1 VFAIFPHGKFLVIG
15 GLRLDAVYR
24 QIEFSSNFAFLV
36 RNATLKNNCRHRCEC
51 FVSVPGTE
59 TPQCI
64 LSGCCLR
71 GDVVAAYS
79 SSGDLFPLL
88 GFDDSPARII
98 VVVLAIGFIPALI
111 LAWAFDK
118 FVLAPQRE
126 AREQQQQTVELE
138 VARQAGP
145 TEALVESYGD
155 KSIAVLPFTDMS
167 PTCLRDQSGK
177 PATISALLRNW
188 SRPVQIR
195 EHIPNSG

>member
-1 VFAIFPHGKFLVIG
+1 
-15 GLRLDAVYR
+15 
-24 QIEFSSNFAFLV
+24 
-36 RNATLKNNCRHRCEC
+36 
-51 FVSVPGTE
+51 
-59 TPQCI
+59 
-64 LSGCCLR
+64 
-71 GDVVAAYS
+71 
-79 SSGDLFPLL
+79 L

-188 SRPVQIR
+188 SRPVQI
-195 EHIPNSG
+195 PSSGQKLTTASWRTYSKFRMKLPDPPGRILIVWK